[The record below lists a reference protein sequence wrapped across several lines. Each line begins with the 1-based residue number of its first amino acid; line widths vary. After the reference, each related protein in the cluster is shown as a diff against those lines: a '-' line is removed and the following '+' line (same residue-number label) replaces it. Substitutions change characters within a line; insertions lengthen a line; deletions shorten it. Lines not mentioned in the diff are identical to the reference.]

1 MSENHPPE
9 RDETKRP
16 QSPPVY
22 SVPARTYGF
31 PPEAFD
37 WSRLPDTDTNFLPP
51 EDLDAF
57 IHALTAPDPTQS
69 PTGEDGSSI
78 RLGSPGPLSAGVSR
92 QNSIGAGGDGDSPG
106 FARSGSATSNM
117 FISAQNDW
125 APVHEK
131 VLGKD
136 KDRRRKKDNIHT
148 HTTKKRKRRVASS
161 AVISGPLKSIIGT
174 RSKDETREGY
184 LYSLL
189 KWPFLLIVGAWI
201 LGLSIAY
208 LATRSYIYLY
218 EQFVAWRGKRERL
231 RRAMRATGNYK
242 DWVAAA
248 KQMDEFFGNEKWKEE
263 DEFAYYDSRTVRRVW
278 DQLRKCR
285 ERAEKEEKE
294 KKETGGEEKEKRR
307 PVDDLKA
314 LIEGCVKNNF
324 VGVEN
329 PRLYS
334 QTYYGTKNLVQN
346 FVDEGMLCHLFPL
359 LLLLDYYHAEVV

>member
-1 MSENHPPE
+1 MTSTPSKN
-9 RDETKRP
+9 DG
-16 QSPPVY
+16 PPVY
-22 SVPARTYGF
+22 SVPSRNYGF

-37 WSRLPDTDTNFLPP
+37 WTRLPDADTNFLSA

-57 IHALTAPDPTQS
+57 IQALAAPDPIQS
-69 PTGEDGSSI
+69 PDDVSPAMSM
-78 RLGSPGPLSAGVSR
+78 RLGSPGPRRSSSFDLLNSR
-92 QNSIGAGGDGDSPG
+92 QNSIGPDEQQPLT
-106 FARSGSATSNM
+106 RTNSNM
-117 FISAQNDW
+117 FISAKNDW

-131 VLGKD
+131 VLGTGTGK
-136 KDRRRKKDNIHT
+136 RRKRDKKDAAVSNSSSI
-148 HTTKKRKRRVASS
+148 RKRRRRPTA
-161 AVISGPLKSIIGT
+161 LKSIIGT

-218 EQFVAWRGKRERL
+218 EQFIAWRGKRERL
-231 RRAMRATGNYK
+231 RRAMRATGSYK
-242 DWVAAA
+242 DWVVAAR
-248 KQMDEFFGNEKWKEE
+248 QMDDFFGNGKWKEE
-263 DEFAYYDSRTVRRVW
+263 NEFAYYDCKTVRRVW
-278 DQLRKCR
+278 EQLRKCR
-285 ERAEKEEKE
+285 ERAEREEGI
-294 KKETGGEEKEKRR
+294 GGEGGEGEKRR
-307 PVDDLKA
+307 AVEDLKL

-346 FVDEGMLCHLFPL
+346 FVDEGMFLFPL
-359 LLLLDYYHAEVV
+359 LL